1 MSLCF
6 KRFDRRSGAADRFSP
21 DAFLT
26 AMPTRNPPPGRLFLI
41 QRGARTRLFAPM
53 TPDGTVQPRH
63 EIGGD
68 VRRCLESNAH
78 RVRSQCSVVVQGGA
92 PACGPAPAP
101 DICSSKTLSVPRG
114 RYLYRRCAHPS
125 LPRRS
130 DVQTQLITLH
140 PTDSAGRGCPRVSA
154 VIEKSGV
161 LLSAARQPSPPSG
174 FSRHCRGPA
183 PYP

>member
-1 MSLCF
+1 MLLRQCFGPNTGGIAIIRPGSGDRQRAAAKTDSGESSYVRQMSLCF

-101 DICSSKTLSVPRG
+101 DICSSKTLGVPRG

-125 LPRRS
+125 LPLLAARPSLPRRS
-130 DVQTQLITLH
+130 DVQT
-140 PTDSAGRGCPRVSA
+140 
-154 VIEKSGV
+154 
-161 LLSAARQPSPPSG
+161 
-174 FSRHCRGPA
+174 
-183 PYP
+183 